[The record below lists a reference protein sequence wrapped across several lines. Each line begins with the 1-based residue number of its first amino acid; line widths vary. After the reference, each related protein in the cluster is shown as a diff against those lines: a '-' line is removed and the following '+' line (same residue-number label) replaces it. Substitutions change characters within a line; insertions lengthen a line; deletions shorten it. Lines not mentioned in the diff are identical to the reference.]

1 MKKSRIKPISDK
13 QKDELA
19 LRRKLKAELIKRQL
33 DTVGFILCETCGRRP
48 DWRGISL
55 SHKVSLSRGGKT
67 TRENCLLECYP
78 CHEKFE
84 KKPELR
90 AEELK
95 KYWEE

>member
-1 MKKSRIKPISDK
+1 MKLTPIKKISDK
-13 QKDELA
+13 QKEELA
-19 LRRKLKAELIKRQL
+19 LRSKLKRELIAEF
-33 DTVGFILCETCGRRP
+33 GEHCMTCGDKNR

-55 SHKVSLSRGGKT
+55 SHVVPLSRGGKT
-67 TRENCLLECYP
+67 TRGNCLLECYP

-95 KYWEE
+95 KWWD